1 MKTFL
6 LATVSILALSSVAR
20 ASDLP
25 AKARTAVPDA
35 IPLWAAGYVGVQG
48 GVARHDAIIDTN
60 CFFGCGTIDRTKTG
74 AAIGGLLGYN
84 FQRGSLVYGL
94 EGDWSRV
101 GARIDNRFSNGA
113 FVSPATS
120 NDVRWLATVRG
131 RAGLA
136 IDATLVYLTGGVAFG
151 NIKNSFTGEFGG
163 IVSSSFSESKT
174 RVGWTA
180 GVGVEHMFSPHWTA
194 RAEFRYVD
202 LGRTGVNCIGSPST
216 ICTDFAYRSDFS
228 NTLMMGLVGLA
239 YKF

>member
-1 MKTFL
+1 MKKFL

-25 AKARTAVPDA
+25 AKARTAVPDS
-35 IPLWAAGYVGVQG
+35 IPLWAGGYVGIQG
-48 GVARHDAIIDTN
+48 GVVRHDAIIDTN
-60 CFFGCGTIDRTKTG
+60 CFFDCSTIDRTKTG
-74 AAIGGLLGYN
+74 ATIGGLLGYN
-84 FQRGSLVYGL
+84 LQRGSFIYGL

-101 GARIDNRFSNGA
+101 GARIDNHFFNGVLETA
-113 FVSPATS
+113 ATS

-136 IDATLVYLTGGVAFG
+136 VDATLVYFTGGVAFG
-151 NIKNSFTGEFGG
+151 NVKNSIIDDFRGE
-163 IVSSSFSESKT
+163 VLSSFSENKT

-202 LGRTGVNCIGSPST
+202 LGKTGVACTPGTST
-216 ICTDFAYRSDFS
+216 LCGDLLTGVTLATRS
-228 NTLMMGLVGLA
+228 
-239 YKF
+239 

>member
-6 LATVSILALSSVAR
+6 LATVSIVALSSVAR

-25 AKARTAVPDA
+25 AKARTVVPDS
-35 IPLWAAGYVGVQG
+35 IPLWAGGYVGIQG
-48 GVARHDAIIDTN
+48 GVARHDAIIDVN
-60 CFFGCGTIDRTKTG
+60 CFIDCGTIDRNKTG
-74 AAIGGLLGYN
+74 ATIGGLLGYN
-84 FQRGSLVYGL
+84 FQQGSFVYGL

-101 GARIDNRFSNGA
+101 GARIENRFGVFETFS
-113 FVSPATS
+113 TS
-120 NDVRWLATVRG
+120 NDVRWLATIRG

-151 NIKNSFTGEFGG
+151 NVKNSLTEVFSNTGLLL
-163 IVSSSFSESKT
+163 FSESKT

-180 GVGVEHMFSPHWTA
+180 GVGVEHMFSAHWTA

-202 LGRTGVNCIGSPST
+202 LGRTGVGCTSPTST
-216 ICTDFAYRSDFS
+216 VCTDFTYRSDFS
-228 NTLMMGLVGLA
+228 NALMMGLVGLA